1 MTMSAARVVLRLTD
15 VEKRYPGVRA
25 LKGVSFDVHAG
36 EVHALVGENG
46 AGKST
51 LMGVAAATIVPDEG
65 TVEIDGTPLHD
76 ASPAAAQDLGLAIVY
91 QHNSILDDLTVAE
104 NMAFAM
110 SAAARPRLSAARVWA
125 ADHLRTIGISLDP
138 LARAGEL
145 GPAERQLLEI
155 AKALVRDP
163 KVLVLDEPTESLTAG
178 ESELLFERIE
188 HIRSRGA
195 GVVYISHRLPEV
207 LRVADRLTVLRDG
220 EMRGTFARGDV
231 SPEKV
236 LDLIVGRSIDH
247 AFPPKRDGDPPI
259 EPLLEVAGL
268 SGHRFHDVAMEVRR
282 GEIVGLAGIEGN
294 GQREL
299 LRALAGVERSRGSAT
314 VAGRPISL
322 SDPSRAQE
330 AGIVYLPGDR
340 HAEGLFLDLSVRENT
355 SVLVLGHLAR
365 RGVVRNEAE
374 RQTVARQ
381 IQALAIKTPSEE
393 TPVQSLSGGNQQK
406 VLFARAILGEPTV
419 FLAEEPSRGVD
430 AGARL
435 ELYRVL
441 RGLADEGRA
450 VVIVS
455 SDALELQ
462 GLCDRVLVFSRGR
475 IVRSL
480 SGDEVTEANI
490 TGAALTATGEHHR
503 EERADRFAGLRRF
516 ASGDYAPS
524 AILAVFLVIIAL
536 YTNAQNG
543 SFLNERSVS
552 GMLVLATAL
561 ALIAFGQLCVLLTG
575 GVDLSVGPAA
585 GLTVVVLSFFVGT
598 GAGGGDVALAI
609 VVVALIAGAVGLVN
623 GVLIRWAGLSPVL
636 ATLATYIVLQGVS
649 LLLRPQP
656 EGSLSTAFT
665 GDLTWQFGAIPV
677 AFVVAVVLAVLGDA
691 VLKRRAAGLEL
702 RAVGS
707 NQERARRMG
716 ARVHLT
722 VIGAYVACA
731 LLTMLGGLI
740 LASQIGIGDPN
751 AGRSYTL
758 TSIAA
763 VVLGGASI
771 FGGRGSFIGALLG
784 ALLLQEIASATPFL
798 GLGQAWEYWLPGG
811 LILGAA
817 ALYAAVRR
825 TGALQPRV
833 A

>member
-1 MTMSAARVVLRLTD
+1 MSAARVVLRLSD

-25 LKGVSFDVHAG
+25 LKGVSFDVRAG

-51 LMGVAAATIVPDEG
+51 LMGVAAGTIAPDEG
-65 TVEIDGTPLHD
+65 AVEIDGTPLD
-76 ASPAAAQDLGLAIVY
+76 GASPAAAQDLGLAIVY

-110 SAAARPRLSAARVWA
+110 PAAMRPRLSAARLWA
-125 ADHLRTIGISLDP
+125 ADQLRNIGIALDP

-145 GPAERQLLEI
+145 GPAERRLIEI

-163 KVLVLDEPTESLTAG
+163 KVLILDEPTESLTAA
-178 ESELLFERIE
+178 ESELLFERVE

-220 EMRGTFARGDV
+220 EMRGTFARDDV

-247 AFPPKRDGDPPI
+247 AFPPKRAGDPPV

-268 SGHRFHDVAMEVRR
+268 SGHRFHDVSMEVRR
-282 GEIVGLAGIEGN
+282 GEIVGLAGVEGN

-299 LRALAGVERSRGSAT
+299 LRALAGVERSRGTAT
-314 VAGRPISL
+314 LEGRRIAL
-322 SDPSRAQE
+322 SDPGRAQE
-330 AGIVYLPGDR
+330 EGIVYLPGDR
-340 HAEGLFLDLSVRENT
+340 HAEGLFLDLSVRENA
-355 SVLVLGHLAR
+355 SILVLGRLAR
-365 RGVVRNEAE
+365 RGVVQPDVE
-374 RQTVARQ
+374 RQTVAEQ
-381 IQALAIKTPSEE
+381 IQALAIKTPSAD
-393 TPVQSLSGGNQQK
+393 TPVESLSGGNQQK
-406 VLFARAILGEPTV
+406 VLFARSILGDPTV

-441 RGLADEGRA
+441 RGLADEGRG
-450 VVIVS
+450 VVVLS

-462 GLCDRVLVFSRGR
+462 GLCDRVLVLSRGR

-480 SGDEVTEANI
+480 GGDEVTEANI
-490 TGAALTATGEHHR
+490 TGAAITAIGEHRRDQRGER
-503 EERADRFAGLRRF
+503 EHARLRRF

-524 AILAVFLVIIAL
+524 AILALFLVLVAI
-536 YTNAQNG
+536 YTNAHNG

-552 GMLVLATAL
+552 GMLVLASAL
-561 ALIAFGQLCVLLTG
+561 ALIAFGQLFVLLTG

-585 GLTVVVLSFFVGT
+585 GLTVVVLSFFVDQS
-598 GAGGGDVALAI
+598 AGGGDVVLAL
-609 VVVALIAGAVGLVN
+609 VVVTLIAVAVGAVNGL
-623 GVLIRWAGLSPVL
+623 LIRVAGLSPVL

-656 EGSLSTAFT
+656 EGSLSTQFT

-677 AFVVAVVLAVLGDA
+677 AFVVAVALAVLGDA
-691 VLKRRAAGLEL
+691 ALKRRAAGLEL

-707 NQERARRMG
+707 NEERARRMG

-722 VIGAYVACA
+722 VIGAYVACS
-731 LLTMLGGLI
+731 LLTMLGGLM

-784 ALLLQEIASATPFL
+784 AMLLQEIASATPFL